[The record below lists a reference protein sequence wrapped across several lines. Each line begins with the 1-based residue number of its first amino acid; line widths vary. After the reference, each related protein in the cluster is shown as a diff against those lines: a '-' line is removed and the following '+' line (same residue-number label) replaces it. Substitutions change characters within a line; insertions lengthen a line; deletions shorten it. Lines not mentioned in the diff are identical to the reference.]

1 MKGIAKDVSSMGGV
15 KLGDTMDAVGTK
27 KQTELSLN
35 IKKMLSNTLRGIL
48 LVCLGNNFTML
59 QEVALMVSRT
69 YIKRGILAFPPRDS
83 IVERYRPCYVKA
95 KGLLRI
101 SLSRISLVL
110 LHCATRG

>member
-27 KQTELSLN
+27 KQPELSLN
-35 IKKMLSNTLRGIL
+35 IKKMFSNTLRGIFL
-48 LVCLGNNFTML
+48 CLGNNFTML
-59 QEVALMVSRT
+59 QEIALMVSRT